1 MRLPIKEE
9 GSRSKEL
16 NDINFRMENL
26 YLKALI
32 PRTDTRGVK
41 VMLADATV
49 IDSKTFDPNQVRMYF
64 KLIIKNL
71 PHWTISEIR
80 ESKNEDLFRSFL
92 ELSKDVSKFRLKGYL
107 GIQYRVLS
115 YYRADK
121 EVIVIQKELR
131 EKFEKEIQL
140 DNVISLMGNRLIK
153 DQIDKMGLGE
163 LSHEALLDR
172 FLSDPSLTE
181 ELEKKAT
188 YVERLFPEVRQ
199 LEDSQTGLKNKL
211 KNLQLEIYE
220 VSQNLIDY
228 NQLMQGQV
236 GFVIYFDILLSKSNN
251 AQASHQDID
260 KLDRHEFLKIIDSF
274 SEILV
279 TLESSKIR

>member
-1 MRLPIKEE
+1 
-9 GSRSKEL
+9 
-16 NDINFRMENL
+16 MENL

-32 PRTDTRGVK
+32 QSTGTRHVK

-49 IDSKTFDPNQVRMYF
+49 IDSKTFDPNQVKTYF
-64 KLIIKNL
+64 KLIIKRL

-80 ESKNEDLFRSFL
+80 ESKNEDLCRSFL

-115 YYRADK
+115 YYRVDK
-121 EVIVIQKELR
+121 EVIAIEKELR
-131 EKFEKEIQL
+131 EKFEKETQL
-140 DNVISLMGNRLIK
+140 DNAISLMGNRLIK

-163 LSHEALLDR
+163 LSHEALIDR

-188 YVERLFPEVRQ
+188 YVERLFPGVRE
-199 LEDSQTGLKNKL
+199 LEDSQAGLKNKL

-220 VSQNLIDY
+220 VSQNLIDH

-251 AQASHQDID
+251 AQASHRDID
-260 KLDRHEFLKIIDSF
+260 KLDRHDFLRIIDSF

-279 TLESSKIR
+279 TLESAKIR